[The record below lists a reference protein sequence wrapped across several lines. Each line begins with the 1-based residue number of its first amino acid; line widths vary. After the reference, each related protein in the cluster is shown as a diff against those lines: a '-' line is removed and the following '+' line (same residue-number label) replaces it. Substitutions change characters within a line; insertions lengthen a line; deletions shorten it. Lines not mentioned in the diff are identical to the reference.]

1 MQNTDMLSPAKGYN
15 GAYDNFTKVLDARN
29 AEYGPRPDGKDWVW
43 TRDIVPTRVYI
54 GVKGKMED
62 GTWTWTAKKRRCTH
76 VLTKAFQVVMLP
88 RMTSL
93 LAMACAMARSTD
105 TRLT

>member
-1 MQNTDMLSPAKGYN
+1 MQNTDIHSPVKGYN

-62 GTWTWTAKKRRCTH
+62 GMWIAKKNVAAHMFSQKLSRW
-76 VLTKAFQVVMLP
+76 
-88 RMTSL
+88 
-93 LAMACAMARSTD
+93 
-105 TRLT
+105 